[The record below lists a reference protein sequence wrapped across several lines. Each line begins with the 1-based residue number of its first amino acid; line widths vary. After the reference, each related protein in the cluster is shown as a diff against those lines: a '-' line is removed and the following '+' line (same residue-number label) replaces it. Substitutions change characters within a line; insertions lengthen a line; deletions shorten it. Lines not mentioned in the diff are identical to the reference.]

1 MSKLLLQRASSAETN
16 DPRIEQRTEP
26 RYHCP
31 RLARIRP
38 RTGQRVTERLSIV
51 RNISVHGIGLFLT
64 QALEPGTLVDV
75 ELRSRYIVRRVA
87 TVVHCTK
94 QEGGWLIGCTLDNA
108 LSEHELHSAL
118 S

>member
-1 MSKLLLQRASSAETN
+1 MSKLLFQRASSVETH
-16 DPRIEQRTEP
+16 DLGIEQRTEP

-38 RTGQRVTERLSIV
+38 RTRQGVTDRLAIV
-51 RNISVHGIGLFLT
+51 KNISAHGIRLFLT
-64 QALEPGTLVDV
+64 QALEPGTLVGV
-75 ELRSRYIVRRVA
+75 ELRSRYIVQRVA

-108 LSEHELHSAL
+108 LSEHELQSAL

>member
-1 MSKLLLQRASSAETN
+1 MSKLLLQPDSSAEVY
-16 DPRIEQRTEP
+16 DPGIEQRTEP

-38 RTGQRVTERLSIV
+38 RTNKAVTERLAIV
-51 RNISVHGIGLFLT
+51 GNISVHGIALFLT
-64 QALEPGTLVDV
+64 QALEQGTLIDV
-75 ELRSRYIVRRVA
+75 ELRSRYIWRRVA

-94 QEGGWLIGCTLDNA
+94 QEGGWLIGCTLDNP
-108 LSEHELHSAL
+108 LSEHELQSAL

>member
-1 MSKLLLQRASSAETN
+1 MSKLLLQRASSAETY
-16 DPRIEQRTEP
+16 DPGIEQRTEP

-38 RTGQRVTERLSIV
+38 RTGQGVTERLSIV
-51 RNISVHGIGLFLT
+51 RNISVHGIGLFFT

-75 ELRSRYIVRRVA
+75 ELRSRYIVQRVA

-94 QEGGWLIGCTLDNA
+94 QEGGWLIKCMLDNP
-108 LSEHELHSAL
+108 LGEHELHSVL